1 MAVGAGLDLAAA
13 RDHGRFVA
21 MTTAIKLGALPL
33 ATLILCAVFGVD
45 GLAATV
51 SVMYASLPG
60 SATSYVMAR
69 QMGGDST
76 LMAGIITATTIAA
89 MAALPAWVGVVG

>member
-1 MAVGAGLDLAAA
+1 MA
-13 RDHGRFVA
+13 
-21 MTTAIKLGALPL
+21 
-33 ATLILCAVFGVD
+33 FGVA
-45 GLAATV
+45 GQAATI

-69 QMGGDST
+69 QMGGNAT

-89 MAALPAWVGVVG
+89 MAALPAWVHLVG